1 MSLSERSKFAKK
13 VASKLEE
20 LTAHKLRNSTSH
32 YEFEIRMIEGKSGDY
47 YLLVKLNTIVDRRF
61 SYREEFIPTSIKP
74 VNAALLVELAKDYM
88 IPDAQILDPFCGVGT
103 MLIERQKVVKGN
115 TSYGIDHS
123 LEAIEK
129 AIYNTN
135 LADQIVHYINK
146 DCFTFTHDYPLMK
159 SLRRCLM
166 RLARRQ
172 KRRFVRFM
180 RSSFHLPKEFLDLK
194 EQSLC
199 IQETVNM

>member
-1 MSLSERSKFAKK
+1 
-13 VASKLEE
+13 
-20 LTAHKLRNSTSH
+20 
-32 YEFEIRMIEGKSGDY
+32 MI
-47 YLLVKLNTIVDRRF
+47 VVF

-123 LEAIEK
+123 PEAIEK

-146 DCFTFTHDYPLMK
+146 DCFYIYPLTILLMK

-180 RSSFHLPKEFLDLK
+180 RSSFHLTKRVLGPEGTIIMYTRNREYVKQFAVNLILEF
-194 EQSLC
+194 
-199 IQETVNM
+199 

>member
-103 MLIERQKVVKGN
+103 MLIERQKVVKGILLMVSIILQKPLRKRSI
-115 TSYGIDHS
+115 T
-123 LEAIEK
+123 
-129 AIYNTN
+129 
-135 LADQIVHYINK
+135 QILQ
-146 DCFTFTHDYPLMK
+146 T
-159 SLRRCLM
+159 
-166 RLARRQ
+166 
-172 KRRFVRFM
+172 
-180 RSSFHLPKEFLDLK
+180 RSFIISIRIVLHLPMTIL
-194 EQSLC
+194 
-199 IQETVNM
+199 

>member
-1 MSLSERSKFAKK
+1 
-13 VASKLEE
+13 
-20 LTAHKLRNSTSH
+20 
-32 YEFEIRMIEGKSGDY
+32 MIEGKSGDY
-47 YLLVKLNTIVDRRF
+47 YLLMKLNTIVDRRF

-123 LEAIEK
+123 PEAIEK

-146 DCFTFTHDYPLMK
+146 DCFTFTHDYPFDEIFTEMPYATGQKTEAEIREVYEKFFPFAKRVLGPEGTIIMYTRNREYVKQFAVK
-159 SLRRCLM
+159 SNFRI
-166 RLARRQ
+166 
-172 KRRFVRFM
+172 
-180 RSSFHLPKEFLDLK
+180 LK
-194 EQSLC
+194 EIKITQRPESYLM
-199 IQETVNM
+199 ILK